1 MGNGWTAIVAN
12 RCDLMKPPAP
22 FKAYKNNLWRVAEE
36 DLAYGF
42 VMGVP
47 GLDLL
52 GEGVDVAEAA
62 LEGSAGEDRVDAGG
76 LVGPVGDG
84 DGAGDR
90 VGAGEAGPGAA
101 GDGGR
106 GATGGAPLA

>member
-62 LEGSAGEDRVDAGG
+62 LEGAAGEDRVDAGG
-76 LVGPVGDG
+76 LAGPVGD
-84 DGAGDR
+84 R
-90 VGAGEAGPGAA
+90 RCC
-101 GDGGR
+101 GR
-106 GATGGAPLA
+106 GIGSSI